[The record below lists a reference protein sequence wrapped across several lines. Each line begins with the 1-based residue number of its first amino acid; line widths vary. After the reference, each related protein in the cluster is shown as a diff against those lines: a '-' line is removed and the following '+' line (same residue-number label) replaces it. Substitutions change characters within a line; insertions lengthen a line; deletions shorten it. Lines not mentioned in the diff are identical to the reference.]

1 MAAANSLALPS
12 SEKSELE
19 NDGSVRGINYEYRVI
34 GDPETVAH
42 TIKRVITETFQI
54 DESAECDFTF
64 NNMPSNYSTR
74 AGQKPRELSNEDFVI
89 EFAGGNYVYMG
100 EQKTKVF
107 LIPKDMAVEKPV
119 TLDSKILY
127 TDVRTLDPADVKR
140 IRSSK

>member
-1 MAAANSLALPS
+1 
-12 SEKSELE
+12 
-19 NDGSVRGINYEYRVI
+19 
-34 GDPETVAH
+34 
-42 TIKRVITETFQI
+42 
-54 DESAECDFTF
+54 
-64 NNMPSNYSTR
+64 
-74 AGQKPRELSNEDFVI
+74 
-89 EFAGGNYVYMG
+89 MG